1 MPRKSRNNGK
11 VATSN
16 QLPARVIQS
25 GADVRRQLNSKGKSK
40 NNIMR
45 PFGVFGQNALT
56 FERAIHLISS
66 LPDEDG
72 VMCIYDKLIE
82 LEEREKLPC
91 ECLVKFV
98 RNMNE
103 VSGRARWKRA
113 PPETAT
119 GDGSFHCWL
128 EDADGMI
135 IDHHFKEYDDMMKM
149 ARCNSKQKVY
159 VEWTDEQQKEKLK
172 NLLPDIMENINE
184 NAKRNGIEFTIK
196 STDIPGVKI
205 RETIKEGLGRKYTS
219 WKAIEY
225 PKVCP
230 IFGFDLDWGMNGRQ
244 HNSLRPELRF
254 VIGNMGFRSRDDP
267 NKVWWEY

>member
-40 NNIMR
+40 NNIVR
-45 PFGVFGQNALT
+45 PFGVFGKNALT
-56 FERAIHLISS
+56 FERAIHLLST
-66 LPDEDG
+66 LPEEDG
-72 VMCIYDKLIE
+72 GVCIYDKIIE
-82 LEEREKLPC
+82 LEEREKLPR
-91 ECLVKFV
+91 ECLVKVV
-98 RNMNE
+98 RHMNE
-103 VSGRARWKRA
+103 VSGRARWKRS

-135 IDHHFKEYDDMMKM
+135 IDPHFKEYDDMMKM
-149 ARCNSKQKVY
+149 AHCNSRAKVY

-184 NAKRNGIEFTIK
+184 NAKRNGIPKRFVMAIMAGN
-196 STDIPGVKI
+196 PGFRACCVNAWSMK
-205 RETIKEGLGRKYTS
+205 
-219 WKAIEY
+219 
-225 PKVCP
+225 
-230 IFGFDLDWGMNGRQ
+230 
-244 HNSLRPELRF
+244 SLRPELRF
-254 VIGNMGFRSRDDP
+254 VIGNMGFRSKDDP
-267 NKVWWEY
+267 NRVWWEY